1 MNPTERIKL
10 LSMAGMLTLVTSLTI
25 YFHAVLHSGLVFTH
39 LFYLPVI
46 LGGLWWGRKGLGIAI
61 YLGLMLMV
69 CHWSIRPDT
78 AGPND
83 YFRAVMFVV
92 VSLLVLM
99 MRTKILASEAAL
111 KQQSSE
117 LQQRV
122 QALSCLYAINR
133 LREKKTLSLPDIF
146 RKTIQLLEEVGFE
159 GVSARARITYEARA
173 FGNEMPPDCF
183 FSFSSPI
190 ILGQQ
195 VSGQID
201 VGFCEKPSVDTA
213 ANFYDNARE
222 LTEEVARRLAIII
235 DHENA
240 RAELE
245 RHRHHMETLVQER
258 TEELIVVNRRL
269 REEIAERLKTEL
281 SLRESEYKYRLL
293 FENAN
298 EAIYISQED
307 RVLFPNP
314 AMAKLSGY
322 SGEQLLGCEFITLVH
337 PEDADMVYHH
347 YRRRIEGGS
356 VPDTYAFRLV
366 TANGSTCW
374 VEINAVAIEWREKP
388 ATLNFLRDISSRKKI
403 EATLG
408 QIQKMEA
415 IGVLAAGIA
424 HKFNNALASIIGSID
439 LLKLCFP
446 DHPEVTRYCQTM
458 FHSVETMT
466 GLTRQLLAYARGGKY
481 QARRQQLSSLTM
493 ETLQM
498 LDAPKDKNIQIE
510 TQFAPNT
517 PDIEGDA
524 VQLRMVLQ
532 AILSNSAEAV
542 QNGGRIRIHTF
553 RCHMDA
559 YDASAFEGLPSGE
572 YAGLCVADNGI
583 GMTEE
588 ISSRIFEPFFTT
600 KFLGRGMGMAA
611 VYGIIKNHGGYVYV
625 DSEINH
631 GTVVHIFLPAIA

>member
-10 LSMAGMLTLVTSLTI
+10 LSMAGMLTLATSLTI
-25 YFHAVLHSGLVFTH
+25 YFHAVLKSGLVFTH

-46 LGGLWWGRKGLGIAI
+46 LGALWWGRRGLSIAI
-61 YLGLMLMV
+61 YLGLMLMA
-69 CHWSIRPDT
+69 CHWTLRPDM

-83 YFRAVMFVV
+83 HFRAVMFVV
-92 VSLLVLM
+92 VSMLVLM
-99 MRTKILASEAAL
+99 MRKKILASEAAL
-111 KQQSSE
+111 KRQSSE

-133 LREKKTLSLPDIF
+133 LREKSTLSLPDIF
-146 RKTIQLLEEVGFE
+146 QKTIHLLEEVGFE
-159 GVSARARITYEARA
+159 GVSARARITYEGRA
-173 FGNEMPPDCF
+173 FGNETPSDCS

-195 VSGQID
+195 TSGILD

-213 ANFYDNARE
+213 SAFYDNARE
-222 LTEEVARRLAIII
+222 FTEEVARRLAIII

-240 RAELE
+240 RTELE

-307 RVLFPNP
+307 RILFPNP
-314 AMAKLSGY
+314 AMTKLSGY
-322 SGEQLLGCEFITLVH
+322 SGEQLLGREFITLVH

-356 VPDTYAFRLV
+356 VPDTYAFRLM
-366 TANGSTCW
+366 TAKGATCW
-374 VEINAVAIEWREKP
+374 VEINAVVIEWRKKP

-424 HKFNNALASIIGSID
+424 HKFNNALASITGSID

-481 QARRQQLSSLTM
+481 QARRQQLSALTM

-542 QNGGRIRIHTF
+542 QDGGRIRIHTF

-588 ISSRIFEPFFTT
+588 TSSRIFEPFFTT

-625 DSEINH
+625 DSEIDH